1 VSAKLPKQYKHGE
14 STNMQSKEDILDQ
27 LYELVRPYSK
37 EPIELGA
44 ETGLIN
50 EMGLDSVKVM
60 ELMTD
65 IEDHFDISVPLN
77 ILPNVY
83 TLGDFAEQVQQLLE
97 NS

>member
-1 VSAKLPKQYKHGE
+1 
-14 STNMQSKEDILDQ
+14 MQSKEDILDQ
-27 LYELVRPYSK
+27 LYALVRPFSK

-60 ELMTD
+60 ELMTQ

-77 ILPNVY
+77 ILPRVE
-83 TLGDFAEQVQQLLE
+83 TLGDFADQLQQLLQDR
-97 NS
+97 